1 MAFPESRLVSSN
13 EVKDAITE
21 FARGFNH
28 NYYRPLHLATL
39 KGDWE
44 SVRAFI
50 EHDPNALTAK
60 ITTISR
66 TALQVAAIAGQWK
79 LVEKLVQQMPVEAL
93 AEVDL
98 MGCTALHYV
107 ALGGNATAA
116 KALVTKNPSVT
127 QITDFEGFS
136 SLVYAITSSTSK
148 ELVWYL
154 ALVTTDERPACPFS
168 GPSASRL
175 VALLTAAGFH
185 DITLFLLQRYPNLA
199 TMADSNGSVI
209 FNVLSKM
216 PSDFQSGS
224 KLGLLG
230 SFIYHF
236 VSVELD
242 HLQPRGDLKDLHDT
256 SNKGFI
262 WKAIEKLVPRIKLVR
277 DTKLRHKSALRLV
290 EYVCSQALIMN
301 SSLFW
306 QSFISADILYNT
318 ISSGIVEILRI
329 YFQFF
334 PDLIWT
340 KMPYEGYIMQ
350 VAIKNRQEKVFS
362 LLCKMPIG
370 KLLVLVVDES
380 QNTTSHLAAR
390 LTSSPQ
396 LASISGAAFQMQKEL
411 QWFKEVEKLDHPL
424 HKQVKN
430 QDGETAWQLFK
441 DEHKGLLEQGEK
453 WMKDTSNSSMLVA
466 ALIATVAFAATI
478 TVPGGNDQDKG
489 IPIFLRDKAFMV
501 FAVSDA
507 LALFS
512 SVASIFI
519 FLSILTAYYAE
530 EDFLRTLPSKM
541 ILALASLFFSTATI
555 LIAFGAALSLT
566 LGERLK
572 WVPIPI
578 TLMASLPLALFA
590 VLQVP
595 LFVRMIIS
603 TYGRAIYHPQDLW

>member
-1 MAFPESRLVSSN
+1 MAFPESRLVSSD
-13 EVKDAITE
+13 EIKAAITE

-28 NYYRPLHLATL
+28 NYYHPLHLAIL

-44 SVRAFI
+44 SARIFF
-50 EHDPNALTAK
+50 EGDPNAVTAK
-60 ITTISR
+60 ITTVAR
-66 TALQVAAIAGQWK
+66 TALHVAAIAGQWK
-79 LVEKLVQQMPVEAL
+79 LVEKLVQEMPVEAL

-107 ALGGNATAA
+107 ALGGNTTAA
-116 KALVTKNPSVT
+116 KALVTRNPSLT
-127 QITDFEGFS
+127 QIPDFEGFS
-136 SLVYAITSSTSK
+136 PLAYAITSTSK
-148 ELVWYL
+148 ELLWYL

-185 DITLFLLQRYPNLA
+185 DITLFILQRYPNLA
-199 TMADSNGSVI
+199 TMVDSNGSVI

-224 KLGLLG
+224 KLGILG
-230 SFIYHF
+230 RFIYHF
-236 VSVELD
+236 VPVELD
-242 HLQPRGDLKDLHDT
+242 HVQPRTELKDLHA
-256 SNKGFI
+256 SSKGFI
-262 WKAIEKLVPRIKLVR
+262 WKTIEKLVPGIKLVI
-277 DTKLRHKSALRLV
+277 DTKLRHKSAEILV
-290 EYVCSQALIMN
+290 EHVCSQASITN
-301 SSLFW
+301 NSLFW
-306 QSFISADILYNT
+306 QSFISAEILRNT

-329 YFQFF
+329 CFQFF

-340 KMPYEGYIMQ
+340 KMPNEGYIMQ

-362 LLCKMPIG
+362 LLSKMPIG

-380 QNTTSHLAAR
+380 QNTTSHHAAR
-390 LTSSPQ
+390 LSSSPR
-396 LASISGAAFQMQKEL
+396 LALVSGPAFQMQKEL
-411 QWFKEVEKLDHPL
+411 RWFKEVEKFDHPL

-430 QDGETAWQLFK
+430 QEGKTAWQLFK
-441 DEHKGLLEQGEK
+441 DEHKDLLEKGER

-478 TVPGGNDQDKG
+478 TVPGGNDQTKGTPTFLSDKT
-489 IPIFLRDKAFMV
+489 FLV

-512 SVASIFI
+512 SVASIFM

-530 EDFLRTLPSKM
+530 EDFLKRLPRNM
-541 ILALASLFFSTATI
+541 ILALASLFISIATI
-555 LIAFGAALSLT
+555 LIAFGAALCLL

-572 WVPIPI
+572 WMPIPVTI
-578 TLMASLPLALFA
+578 VASLPLALFA

-595 LFVRMIIS
+595 LFVRMIVS
-603 TYGRAIYHPQDLW
+603 TYGRGICHPQDLW